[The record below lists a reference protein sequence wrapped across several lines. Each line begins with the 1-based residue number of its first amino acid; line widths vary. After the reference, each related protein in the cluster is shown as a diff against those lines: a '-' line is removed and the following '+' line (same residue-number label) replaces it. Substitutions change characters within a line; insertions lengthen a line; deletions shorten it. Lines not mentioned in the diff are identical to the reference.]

1 MGRLF
6 GTDGIRGV
14 AGKDLNAE
22 LAMNIGKAAAAVL
35 TEGCRRRP
43 VFVIGTDTRIS
54 SDMLSAAVSAG
65 LCSVGADVISLGV
78 VPTPAV
84 AYLVEKYKADAG
96 VMISASH
103 NTSEYNGIKIFS
115 GDGFKLPDALEERIE
130 DILLNR
136 VNEPDCENGFLLDG
150 FPRTIAQAEA
160 LEGIEAVDMA
170 VNIDVPAEVLVDRI
184 SGRRMC
190 SGCGAGYHISKYTK
204 DTCEK
209 CGAPLY
215 IRDDDKPETVL
226 NRISVYNDKTQPLI
240 DFYDNKGLLKNVDGN
255 RTPENRLALLPQM
268 RRQDANADTAAHGA

>member
-35 TEGCRRRP
+35 TKGCRRRP

-115 GDGFKLPDALEERIE
+115 GDGFKLPDEIEEQIE
-130 DILLNR
+130 SI
-136 VNEPDCENGFLLDG
+136 VLDG
-150 FPRTIAQAEA
+150 A
-160 LEGIEAVDMA
+160 EGIELKTGG
-170 VNIDVPAEVLVDRI
+170 DV
-184 SGRRMC
+184 GRA
-190 SGCGAGYHISKYTK
+190 S
-204 DTCEK
+204 
-209 CGAPLY
+209 
-215 IRDDDKPETVL
+215 
-226 NRISVYNDKTQPLI
+226 
-240 DFYDNKGLLKNVDGN
+240 F
-255 RTPENRLALLPQM
+255 
-268 RRQDANADTAAHGA
+268 